1 MADGVDTQELHSIL
15 EETLKITK
23 QNSQNISEL
32 AEIIKTNSEETKQ
45 AIREL
50 ATIIAQVN
58 AKVA

>member
-32 AEIIKTNSEETKQ
+32 AEIVKANSEETKQ

>member
-1 MADGVDTQELHSIL
+1 MAAGVDAQELRSIL
-15 EETLKITK
+15 EKTLKITK

-32 AEIIKTNSEETKQ
+32 AEIVKANSEETKQ

>member
-23 QNSQNISEL
+23 QNSQHISEL
-32 AEIIKTNSEETKQ
+32 AEIVKANSEETKQ

>member
-1 MADGVDTQELHSIL
+1 MAAGVDAQELHNIL

-32 AEIIKTNSEETKQ
+32 AEIVKANSEETKQ

>member
-15 EETLKITK
+15 KETLKITK

-32 AEIIKTNSEETKQ
+32 AEIVKANSEETKQ

-50 ATIIAQVN
+50 ATIIA
-58 AKVA
+58 

>member
-23 QNSQNISEL
+23 QNSQHISEL
-32 AEIIKTNSEETKQ
+32 AEIVKANSKETKQ

>member
-1 MADGVDTQELHSIL
+1 MADEVDTQELHSIL

-23 QNSQNISEL
+23 QNSQHISEL
-32 AEIIKTNSEETKQ
+32 AEIVKANSEETKQ

>member
-1 MADGVDTQELHSIL
+1 MAAGVDAQELHSIL
-15 EETLKITK
+15 EKTLKITK

-32 AEIIKTNSEETKQ
+32 AEIVKANSEETKQ

>member
-1 MADGVDTQELHSIL
+1 MVDGVDTQALHSIL

-32 AEIIKTNSEETKQ
+32 AEIVKANSEGTKQ

>member
-1 MADGVDTQELHSIL
+1 MADGVDTQGLHSIL

-23 QNSQNISEL
+23 QNSQHISEL
-32 AEIIKTNSEETKQ
+32 AEIVKANSEETKQ